1 MSKGMF
7 FTRGACVLS
16 AVLFTIASVWSQQ
29 KPPDCDGGSREFAAP
44 EYQIGRNAHLRDP
57 NERFFLAVSVESKF
71 FTRASMMALAGEL
84 NRRFCAERRIEA
96 LIMDDHQAASVW
108 DPIHSPEL
116 YQPAERAQYYLDRV
130 TGEEHIEFSTKRGR
144 GSDVFVDLGT
154 KQNQVESRTYS
165 GKYRNHNFGYSAQI
179 PPTLNGVSEVPNA
192 LESGILL
199 ALSPDRARYIWLGAS
214 YNTARFSSLRWATE
228 LRLEWLRNEGALIQG
243 VTRRPI
249 RLGRLRAERVIVRYK
264 SPGSDSIRIEDF
276 VIALKPQPDEDGIIY
291 QIEMRTSEASYATD
305 IESFHQIAR
314 SWRDTRLPN

>member
-1 MSKGMF
+1 M
-7 FTRGACVLS
+7 LS
-16 AVLFTIASVWSQQ
+16 AVFLTIASVWSQQ
-29 KPPDCDGGSREFAAP
+29 KPPDCDGGSRDSAAP
-44 EYQIGRNAHLRDP
+44 QYKIGRNAHLRDP
-57 NERFFLAVSVESKF
+57 NERLFLAVSVEPKF
-71 FTRASMMALAGEL
+71 FTKASMTALAGEL
-84 NRRFCAERRIEA
+84 NRRFCGERRIEA
-96 LIMDDHQAASVW
+96 LVMDDNRAASVW

-116 YQPAERAQYYLDRV
+116 YEPAQRARYYLDRL

-154 KQNQVESRTYS
+154 KWNPVESRTYS

-179 PPTLNGVSEVPNA
+179 PSPLSGVSEVPRA

-199 ALSPDRARYIWLGAS
+199 ALSPDRDRYIWLGAG
-214 YNTARFSSLRWATE
+214 YNTARFSSLRWARE
-228 LRLEWLRNEGALIQG
+228 FRLGWLRNEGATIQR

-249 RLGRLRAERVIVRYK
+249 QLGRLRAERVIVRYK

-291 QIEMRTSEASYATD
+291 QIEMRTSEADYATD
-305 IESFHQIAR
+305 VESFHQIAR